1 MSMRSPR
8 SAAAKGIALAAALLW
23 LAAFPAAHCQSAP
36 DSPAHLQ
43 AASRDDGSRFIVL
56 AVTNAPATAMIRA
69 GGTLRA
75 YPAGNAYGVSDAA
88 RRTLRALA
96 RQYRLQPV
104 AVWPIALLQMQCA
117 VFAIPDEVTR
127 EQLLASLQGDRR
139 VALAEPLNTF
149 ALQSAAPPARDTA
162 VADPYASVQAGNERM
177 SISAAHHLA
186 TGRGIRIAL
195 VDTGIDSS
203 HPDLRGRVDVQRNF
217 VDRDAQQFQRDR
229 HGTAIAGVL
238 AANAG
243 NGQGIVGVAP
253 DAQLL
258 ALKACWQL
266 QPDRDEA
273 RCNSFTLA
281 QALASAVELKAQII
295 NLSLTGPPDPLL
307 AALAEQAMRKG
318 IVIVGPGTATPSFPG
333 GLAQVLSVARSE
345 DHDVAVSTLQAPGRD
360 VLTLAPGGQYGFSSG
375 SSISTAEIS
384 GVAALLLSRDSR
396 LDAARLHQLLQDASD
411 SRDTSSGP
419 SRSVNA
425 CHAVAQLVAGADCG
439 ALTVQ
444 VH

>member
-1 MSMRSPR
+1 MALRPPR
-8 SAAAKGIALAAALLW
+8 SAAARALA
-23 LAAFPAAHCQSAP
+23 LAVAVLCLVAGPTVRGQSAP
-36 DSPAHLQ
+36 DGAARLQ
-43 AASRDDGSRFIVL
+43 SAARDDAARFIVL
-56 AVTNAPATAMIRA
+56 AVTNEPVTGVVRT

-75 YPAGNAYGVSDAA
+75 YAAGNGYVVSDAA

-96 RQYRLQPV
+96 RQYHLQPV
-104 AVWPIALLQMQCA
+104 AAWPIALLQMQCA
-117 VFAIPDEVTR
+117 VFAIPDDVTR
-127 EQLLASLQGDRR
+127 AQLLASLQGDHR

-149 ALQSAAPPARDTA
+149 ALQTTTAADSYT
-162 VADPYASVQAGNERM
+162 SVQAGNERM
-177 SISAAHHLA
+177 AISAAHHLA

-195 VDTGIDSS
+195 VDTGIDTS
-203 HPDLRGRVDVQRNF
+203 HPDLRGRIDVQRNF
-217 VDRDAQQFQRDR
+217 VDRDAGQFQRDR

-243 NGQGIVGVAP
+243 SGQGIVGVAP

-266 QPDRDEA
+266 QPGRDEA

-345 DHDVAVSTLQAPGRD
+345 DHDVAASVLQAPGRD

-375 SSISTAEIS
+375 SSISTAEIA

-419 SRSVNA
+419 NRSVNA